1 MRAIIMI
8 ISGLV
13 LLISCGESPVPDES
27 DSFRDGEI
35 VSGGIPE
42 VTDTALSEDTLL
54 IIEENEEIISTEG
67 PEGTWTTTMG
77 VIELSTD
84 SQGHVNGAYPLGS
97 IDGELDGTVLEFTY
111 SEGTLEGTGSFV
123 FNEEFSSFQGIQD
136 IAGTELIWN
145 GQRM

>member
-8 ISGLV
+8 ISGFV

-42 VTDTALSEDTLL
+42 VTDTAVSEDTLL

>member
-1 MRAIIMI
+1 MRTVRMI

-13 LLISCGESPVPDES
+13 LLISCGESPPPGES

-35 VSGGIPE
+35 VSGITE
-42 VTDTALSEDTLL
+42 ITDTAVSEDTLL
-54 IIEENEEIISTEG
+54 MASENEEIINAEG
-67 PEGTWTTTMG
+67 PDGTWTTTMG
-77 VIELSTD
+77 VMELSTD
-84 SQGHVNGAYPLGS
+84 SRGHVNGAYPLGN

-111 SEGTLEGTGSFV
+111 SEGILEGTGSFV